1 MTDEDEGAAP
11 DRPNANYKLSVSGK
25 ANQVDEENLT
35 FYYNRERRL
44 AKAPQSVKDLY
55 KEDKKHSR
63 FNLLRPLVADKPRAM
78 LFFSIIIISAVICM
92 VTLFGLTDKSFQMEG
107 NKLEIS
113 GIRYEDVVIVVMRKT
128 AGGKSYYSGAV
139 EIAVS
144 PALDAGEE
152 FPVFYHR
159 VFFNPVPEE
168 EYRFAVPFNSAE
180 LAMVL
185 QTERGELR
193 LKFKPE

>member
-1 MTDEDEGAAP
+1 MTE
-11 DRPNANYKLSVSGK
+11 RPNANYELSKSG
-25 ANQVDEENLT
+25 AGNTDEEKLT
-35 FYYNRERRL
+35 FHYNRERRL

-55 KEDKKHSR
+55 KNEKKHSR
-63 FNLLRPLVADKPRAM
+63 FNLLRPLVADKPRAT
-78 LFFSIIIISAVICM
+78 LFFSIIIISAMIVM
-92 VTLFGLTDKSFQMEG
+92 VSLLGLADNSYSMEG

-113 GIRYEDVVIVVMRKT
+113 GIKYEDVVIIVLKKTQNSRKS
-128 AGGKSYYSGAV
+128 SYTGAV

-144 PALDAGEE
+144 PVTDADEY
-152 FPVFYHR
+152 PVFYHR
-159 VFFNPVPEE
+159 IFFNPVQEE
-168 EYRFAVPFNSAE
+168 EYRFAVPFSSGE